1 MLYDFLI
8 SRSLSELYVGSILLI
23 MTILIMLVAAPAI
36 AAHISI
42 SNLDYDPYRTKSAI
56 TRKTLLSLLALC
68 LAAVQIVSLFFV
80 GSKTLD
86 LVQTKEIADQSIEQV
101 YEVTKTGN
109 QLFFNKKISN
119 SSFLEDASESITNE
133 DAENY
138 TFARHDHVYQ
148 IPKSSVTEK

>member
-36 AAHISI
+36 AAYISI
-42 SNLDYDPYRTKSAI
+42 SNLDYDPYRTKSTM
-56 TRKTLLSLLALC
+56 TRKTLLSLLAFC
-68 LAAVQIVSLFFV
+68 LAAVSIVSLFFV

-148 IPKSSVTEK
+148 IPKSIVTEK

>member
-8 SRSLSELYVGSILLI
+8 MQSFSEIYAKAIIVSAFAFVLVVAAPLTIALTIVVNLKTQKLDLFKKTMLSAASILL
-23 MTILIMLVAAPAI
+23 TV
-36 AAHISI
+36 
-42 SNLDYDPYRTKSAI
+42 
-56 TRKTLLSLLALC
+56 LAL
-68 LAAVQIVSLFFV
+68 LSLFFV
-80 GSKTLD
+80 GKKFLD
-86 LVQTKEIADQSIEQV
+86 LVETQDIVDRPIEQV

-119 SSFLEDASESITNE
+119 SSFVEDASESITNE

-148 IPKSSVTEK
+148 IPKSIVTEK

>member
-1 MLYDFLI
+1 MLHDFLI
-8 SRSLSELYVGSILLI
+8 SQTLTDVYVGSMMMIAFMLAV
-23 MTILIMLVAAPAI
+23 LVAAPATVAFFMI
-36 AAHISI
+36 TSLAIRKLDQIQKTLMSI
-42 SNLDYDPYRTKSAI
+42 S
-56 TRKTLLSLLALC
+56 ALC
-68 LAAVQIVSLFFV
+68 FTVVALLSLFFV
-80 GSKTLD
+80 GKKVLD

-119 SSFLEDASESITNE
+119 SSFVEDASESITNE

-148 IPKSSVTEK
+148 IPKSIVTEK